1 LVSLVIFIVSFV
13 TLFMFC
19 GIVMFVVAFI
29 DVVALIFLSPAKAM
43 LNERAKRTAVSTNIS
58 TDVECFSCIPP
69 NF

>member
-1 LVSLVIFIVSFV
+1 MV
-13 TLFMFC
+13 C
-19 GIVMFVVAFI
+19 GIVMFVVTFI

-58 TDVECFSCIPP
+58 TDVECFSYIPP